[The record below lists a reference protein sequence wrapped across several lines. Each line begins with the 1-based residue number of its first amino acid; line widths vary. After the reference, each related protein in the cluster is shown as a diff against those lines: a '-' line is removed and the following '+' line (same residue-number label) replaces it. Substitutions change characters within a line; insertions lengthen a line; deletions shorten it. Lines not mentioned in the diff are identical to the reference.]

1 MVLFQI
7 AGYRRGEPILSS
19 RPDLYSFGI
28 FKTKEEAIESINSI
42 CKSPLKK
49 GYGWAEN
56 YCSHG
61 ANGYCVWIN
70 QIEDIG
76 VVTKNTLRPGGK
88 N

>member
-1 MVLFQI
+1 MGLFQI
-7 AGYRRGEPILSS
+7 AGYIQGEPVLGN
-19 RPDLYSFGI
+19 PVLCSFGI
-28 FKTKEEAIESINSI
+28 FKTKEKAIEGINYI
-42 CKSPLKK
+42 CKSPRRK

-56 YCSHG
+56 YCTHG

-70 QIEDIG
+70 EIVDIG